1 MADRPTPQSACLD
14 KRVRVSKMA
23 HSEHNSQ
30 KGLWLSCLL
39 LSLVFQLQH
48 TQSQVS
54 GFSLQSSHCSKSE
67 RLCRQHRSEMPVVEN
82 TFISSRINQRNSVCL
97 EMADMDAME
106 KPAPGPPCIIKVLG
120 VGGGGGN
127 AVNRMIESQI
137 EGVSF
142 WAINT
147 DAQALAK
154 SLAPNVLNIG
164 RTLTRGLGAGGDPS
178 VGKQAALENT
188 KEVHRVCEGA
198 DMVFITAGMGGG
210 TGSGAAPV
218 VADIAK
224 NDCDCLT
231 VGVVTKPFAFEGR
244 KRMKQ
249 ADGAIEELRKH
260 VDTLIVVSNDKLLRI
275 VPDNTPVTDAFLVAD
290 DILRQ
295 GVIGIS
301 EIILKTGLVNVD
313 FADVR
318 AVMKDAGTALMGVG
332 TGEGK
337 NRASDAAVA
346 AISSPLLDFPIQR
359 AKRIVFNIVG
369 GENMGLQEINEA
381 SEVIY
386 ENADDNANI
395 IFGALVDPTMGE
407 EISITVLAC
416 DFDDA
421 SVSVDLL
428 EEQEGDLDLDE
439 IMDPNFYKDRR
450 KNTQS
455 PLGPD
460 ASLEETRVAITRGF
474 KKPIDPSDG
483 EETEKEKEDDLVASS
498 DELEG
503 AVKVNSFAI
512 ATALENLSNYLRAGV
527 LNDGLNI
534 VSLGAN

>member
-1 MADRPTPQSACLD
+1 MPMMRQFAVLCVTLHLAVVATAWTTSSGLIVGRTPSSILRQG
-14 KRVRVSKMA
+14 A
-23 HSEHNSQ
+23 HR
-30 KGLWLSCLL
+30 
-39 LSLVFQLQH
+39 LV
-48 TQSQVS
+48 V
-54 GFSLQSSHCSKSE
+54 LQSSME
-67 RLCRQHRSEMPVVEN
+67 DDFVAE
-82 TFISSRINQRNSVCL
+82 IY
-97 EMADMDAME
+97 DDDGAMN
-106 KPAPGPPCIIKVLG
+106 KPPPGPPCVIKILG

-127 AVNRMIESQI
+127 AVNRMIQTRI

-164 RTLTRGLGAGGDPS
+164 RALTRGLGAGGDPA
-178 VGKQAALENT
+178 VGRKAALENT
-188 KEVHRVCEGA
+188 KELDRICSGA

-218 VADIAK
+218 VAEIAK
-224 NDCDCLT
+224 TDCGCLT

-249 ADGAIEELRKH
+249 AEDAIEELRKH

-275 VPDNTPVTDAFLVAD
+275 VPDNTPVTEAFLVAD

-295 GVIGIS
+295 GVVGIS

-332 TGEGK
+332 TGVGK
-337 NRASDAAVA
+337 HRASDAAVA

-369 GENMGLQEINEA
+369 GEDMGLKEINEA

-395 IFGALVDPTMGE
+395 IFGALVDPSMKE

-416 DFDDA
+416 DFDT
-421 SVSVDLL
+421 VKPVDTM
-428 EEQEGDLDLDE
+428 EVEKDSFNMDE
-439 IMDPNFYKDRR
+439 DVRDPNFYNERR
-450 KNTQS
+450 KKTQS

-460 ASLEETRVAITRGF
+460 ASVDDARVAITRGF
-474 KKPIDPSDG
+474 KKPTDPVL
-483 EETEKEKEDDLVASS
+483 ED
-498 DELEG
+498 EPKKKG
-503 AVKVNSFAI
+503 MRGFVKKLFRRS
-512 ATALENLSNYLRAGV
+512 
-527 LNDGLNI
+527 NDGDQ
-534 VSLGAN
+534 